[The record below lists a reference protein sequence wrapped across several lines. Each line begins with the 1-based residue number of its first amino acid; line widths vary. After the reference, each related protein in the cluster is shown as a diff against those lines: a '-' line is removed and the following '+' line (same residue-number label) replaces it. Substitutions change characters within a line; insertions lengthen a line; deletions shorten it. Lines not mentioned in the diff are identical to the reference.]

1 MEFWWPFWLWLNVMF
16 YSVGLAQQADNSLCT
31 WISLCPHLV
40 TVARTRRWRQ
50 QAYICSPV
58 RNIRILAERQ
68 TCFFFT
74 CLNPPTDGSQQPPG
88 ALSPL
93 LFFVDA
99 DAVHAHQWGGGLQ
112 YSYVHKQTY
121 CIIVSVLSAR
131 LHLCLGGKK
140 PVVNYMLT
148 EREYQPSIIII
159 L

>member
-1 MEFWWPFWLWLNVMF
+1 MEFWWPFWFWLNVMF
-16 YSVGLAQQADNSLCT
+16 YSVGLVQQADNSLCT

-40 TVARTRRWRQ
+40 TVARRWRQ

-74 CLNPPTDGSQQPPG
+74 CLNPPTDGSQQPPR

-112 YSYVHKQTY
+112 YSCVHKQTY

-140 PVVNYMLT
+140 PVMNYMLT